1 MREDKYM
8 DKQKEKRIAV
18 ALERITWWQAGLQ
31 LVPYL
36 PAVRE
41 QLLRLLTALSAEI
54 VLAPNRETIHAMI
67 TATKHDLYKKTAN
80 TKELTDEQKEYFGK
94 EIDLITDGIEHGIEG
109 ILFIDWS
116 NLQK

>member
-1 MREDKYM
+1 M
-8 DKQKEKRIAV
+8 DQQREKRIV
-18 ALERITWWQAGLQ
+18 AALRQIARWQIGLQ
-31 LVPYL
+31 WVPCPPVMRDEL
-36 PAVRE
+36 KT
-41 QLLRLLTALSAEI
+41 LLTSLGTEIALGA
-54 VLAPNRETIHAMI
+54 NRESIHATI
-67 TATKHDLYKKTAN
+67 TATKLDLHKKTAN

>member
-1 MREDKYM
+1 MNQQR
-8 DKQKEKRIAV
+8 EKRIV
-18 ALERITWWQAGLQ
+18 AALRQIAWLQAGLQ
-31 LVPYL
+31 FVPCPPNMRGEL
-36 PAVRE
+36 
-41 QLLRLLTALSAEI
+41 QKLLTALGTAI
-54 VLAPNRETIHAMI
+54 ALGTDRESVHAMI
-67 TATKHDLYKKTAN
+67 TATKLDLYKKTAN